1 MSIKNLIDWPAIYS
15 NPAFFHIYLTERKR
29 GKTSFKAREILEEI
43 ITKGNNYRFCWM
55 RRRWH
60 DSLDSSRPYFS
71 DLCYQFCEEKK
82 LRHSLFEVKEKGV
95 RFGGE
100 KRIWFF
106 DLFHFAK
113 ARGAIA
119 KIEFK
124 EIIFEEAIP
133 IDQEFLTVRDKTE
146 QWMFK
151 DLIDS
156 LKGRIDKSGTQT
168 KITFLANPYFWS
180 CWFLD
185 VFNNLF
191 NLKAQAEKKAKE
203 GDNSGV
209 LEIKKDEEGV
219 EWLLYLN
226 LIEGEDD
233 PQSRALREKINPSLV
248 NWDEFMFSLYT
259 SSGKLKRYKI
269 EHAIQDYFF
278 CELGQREKEKRFFF
292 LHFTKNK
299 KEVAKEIINYCFS
312 LEEKAKSRLLNCVIE
327 DKKET
332 VEQWVDMLKENM
344 LFFADFRSRD
354 WFLELIRSG

>member
-1 MSIKNLIDWPAIYS
+1 MGKSSI
-15 NPAFFHIYLTERKR
+15 RKKISHLAD
-29 GKTSFKAREILEEI
+29 G
-43 ITKGNNYRFCWM
+43 
-55 RRRWH
+55 
-60 DSLDSSRPYFS
+60 
-71 DLCYQFCEEKK
+71 DLHK
-82 LRHSLFEVKEKGV
+82 H
-95 RFGGE
+95 
-100 KRIWFF
+100 FF
-106 DLFHFAK
+106 DC
-113 ARGAIA
+113 IS
-119 KIEFK
+119 
-124 EIIFEEAIP
+124 EICN
-133 IDQEFLTVRDKTE
+133 
-146 QWMFK
+146 
-151 DLIDS
+151 
-156 LKGRIDKSGTQT
+156 
-168 KITFLANPYFWS
+168 TFLNTYNKS
-180 CWFLD
+180 ED
-185 VFNNLF
+185 
-191 NLKAQAEKKAKE
+191 K
-203 GDNSGV
+203 V